1 MRAIDVH
8 VQEVGPRDGLQ
19 NLQRV
24 MPTDHKIAW
33 IGALAAAG
41 VPHIQV
47 GSFVPPRL
55 MPQLADTAEV
65 VRRTR
70 ENWPHVQQSV
80 LVPNLK
86 GAELALPH
94 KPDQLAFVM
103 SASAAHNERNVRRS
117 VEDSLADFRR
127 IVALRNE
134 VDPQKAI
141 TVSGGIATAFGC
153 TIQGTVPEDEVL
165 RLAEALAEAGADR
178 LGIADTVGYA
188 NPDQVSRIFTKV
200 RETVGGGVVLGAHF
214 HDTRGLGLA
223 NVHAALGA
231 CVRNF
236 DGGMGGLGGCPHAPG
251 ATGNIVTEDLV
262 FMLESMGYRTGI
274 DLEKLVAARDVMEGH
289 LPDEPTFGAYV
300 KAGPPKGFVP
310 ASKGLLT

>member
-1 MRAIDVH
+1 MSEIDVF

-19 NLQRV
+19 NLEQV
-24 MPTDHKIAW
+24 MPTDAKMAW
-33 IGALAAAG
+33 IAALAEAG

-47 GSFVPPRL
+47 GSFVPPKL

-70 ENWPHVQQSV
+70 EGWPHVKQSV

-94 KPDQLAFVM
+94 RPDQIAFVM
-103 SASAAHNERNVRRS
+103 SASAAHNERNVRRT
-117 VEDSLADFRR
+117 VEDSLADFGR
-127 IVALRNE
+127 IVALRDE
-134 VDPQKAI
+134 MVPDKSVS
-141 TVSGGIATAFGC
+141 VSGGIATAFGC
-153 TIQGTVPEDEVL
+153 TIQGAVPEDEVF

-188 NPDQVSRIFTKV
+188 NPDQVSRIFTRA
-200 RETVGGGVVLGAHF
+200 REIVGDGVVLGAHF

-231 CVRNF
+231 GVRNF

-262 FMLESMGYRTGI
+262 FLLESMGYRTGI
-274 DLEKLVAARDVMEGH
+274 DLEKLVTARRVMEEH
-289 LPDEPTFGAYV
+289 LPGEPTFGAYV
-300 KAGPPKGFVP
+300 KAGAPKGFVP
-310 ASKGLLT
+310 ASLAA

>member
-1 MRAIDVH
+1 MSQIDVY

-19 NLQRV
+19 NLQQV

-33 IGALAAAG
+33 IGALAQAG
-41 VPHIQV
+41 VPQIQV
-47 GSFVPPRL
+47 GSFVPPKL

-70 ENWPHVQQSV
+70 ERWPHVQQSV

-86 GAELALPH
+86 GAQLALPH
-94 KPDQLAFVM
+94 KPDQIAFVM

-117 VEDSLADFRR
+117 VEESLADFKR
-127 IVALRNE
+127 IVALRDE
-134 VDPQKAI
+134 LVPDKSV

-153 TIQGTVPEDEVL
+153 TIQGTVPEDEVF

-188 NPDQVSRIFTKV
+188 NPDQVSRIYTRV
-200 RETVGGGVVLGAHF
+200 REIVGERVILGAHF

-231 CVRNF
+231 GVRNF

-262 FMLESMGYRTGI
+262 FLLEAMGFRTGI
-274 DLEKLVAARDVMEGH
+274 DLEKLVGARDIMAGH
-289 LPDEPTFGAYV
+289 LPGEPTFGMYV

-310 ASKGLLT
+310 ASAVH